1 MPGVWLLLSLFVFGS
16 AEAGKLLVI
25 PSDGSHWLGM
35 KPIVEE
41 LGRRGNQVV
50 VVVPEASLSMGPS
63 EHTTTLTY
71 PVNYTKAEL
80 EANLADQLNT
90 ILSIDVSTDLA
101 KFQSFIISLDI
112 LQTYLLRNADGLLFN
127 KDLMKKLQDYNF
139 DAVLT
144 DPFEPIG
151 AIAGEYLSI
160 PAIYMQINLPCG
172 VDTLASQCP
181 VPASYAP
188 QPFTHFTDHMNLW
201 QRSVNLVRALLKP
214 MACRRLFTLADEIA
228 SRVLH
233 RKTSTVEIL
242 SHAAL
247 WFMRFDFAFEF
258 PRPLMPNMVMIGGM
272 ATKKPKSLSQE
283 LEEFVNGSG
292 EHGFVVFTLGS
303 LVPQLPEA
311 KAREIF
317 EAFRQIPQR
326 VLWRYTGPVPE
337 NAPKNVKLMK
347 WLPQNDLL
355 GHPKVKAFITHGGSH
370 GIYEGIF
377 NGVPM
382 VMLPLF
388 GDQGDNVQRLVSRGV
403 AETLSIYDLTSEK
416 LLVALRKVINDK
428 SYKEKMTELS
438 AIHRDRPIEPLDLA
452 VFWTEFVMRHKGAAH
467 LRPAAHELNWIQY
480 HSLDVIGFLILILVT
495 VIFVTIKSCKFCF
508 KKCFKKTQKK
518 KKE

>member
-495 VIFVTIKSCKFCF
+495 VIFVTVKSCMFCF